1 MLRKLLSDVDLVSDT
16 AMEKVEMLGKQNER
30 QGKKE
35 KPKSHQTEEAA
46 EEKEEMISPKVKK
59 VKKKAGPSQ
68 DDIISPKNKSSK
80 KSKEPC
86 EKTIVSPK
94 TKKVIKN

>member
-1 MLRKLLSDVDLVSDT
+1 MPRKLLSDVDLVSDT

-46 EEKEEMISPKVKK
+46 EGKEEMISPKVKK
-59 VKKKAGPSQ
+59 VKKKAGPSEVAMN
-68 DDIISPKNKSSK
+68 SPKSIKGQ
-80 KSKEPC
+80 KERRA
-86 EKTIVSPK
+86 ISR
-94 TKKVIKN
+94 